1 MLLDEDVFGKKEPV
15 LIREFREEESL
26 NDTKQLFDD
35 ASIPYAVF
43 DSDARFD
50 VTFAYDKSHRSL
62 KIYVPDHFAK
72 KARALCD
79 AEDRAIIERLPK
91 DYYLF
96 SFTNDELKAIIVKSF
111 EWSPLDV
118 SLAKAL
124 LKERGENP
132 ESEDLLQQEEA
143 AKITFDSPEKMSGW
157 TLFWGY
163 FFSVLGGWIGIFF
176 VAYILTSKKTT
187 HEGVKMARFDT
198 SSKKQAYYM
207 IFIIVLVNA
216 LAVVYRLNSRF

>member
-15 LIREFREEESL
+15 LIREFRDEESL
-26 NDTKQLFDD
+26 NDTKQLFDG

-50 VTFAYDKSHRSL
+50 VTFAYDKSHRTL
-62 KIYVPDHFAK
+62 KLYVPDHFAE
-72 KARALCD
+72 KARAICD
-79 AEDRAIIERLPK
+79 AEDQAIMERLPK

-96 SFTNDELKAIIVKSF
+96 NFSNEELKSLIIRPF
-111 EWSPLDV
+111 DWSPLDV

-132 ESEDLLQQEEA
+132 ESEELIQQTES
-143 AKITFDSPEKMSGW
+143 AKTAFDSPEKMSGW

-176 VAYILTSKKTT
+176 VVYILTSKKTS
-187 HEGVKMARFDT
+187 HEGIKMARFDAA
-198 SSKKQAYYM
+198 SKKQAYYM
-207 IFIIVLVNA
+207 IFIILLVNA
-216 LAVVYRLNSRF
+216 IGLVYRMNSRF